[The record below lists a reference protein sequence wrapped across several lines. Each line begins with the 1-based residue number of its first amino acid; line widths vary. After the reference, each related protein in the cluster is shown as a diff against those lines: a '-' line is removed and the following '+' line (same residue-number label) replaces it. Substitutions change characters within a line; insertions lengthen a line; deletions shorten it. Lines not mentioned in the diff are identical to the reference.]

1 MSQVSYNKP
10 IKTVALGANL
20 TSKGIKIMTT
30 NFASAQE
37 MDDQMNKM
45 QDWII
50 DNPQADLTIRTDP
63 NQPKPNQFID
73 RSEAAPSFKIDQ
85 NLNKVTIAIDNKL
98 AKANGMNIDSDLI
111 ERIEGHLAAINISSP
126 FVKAV
131 LHNQAGVLSITT
143 QVKITDT
150 FVDDAN
156 PYFQVMTEYAEAIS
170 DKVVNA
176 NAGTLDAS
184 RTDKTDEL
192 INEVLDAIHKEL
204 IAMYPL
210 LTHMDTSYDKRCA
223 IRAVSTLYTNESL
236 SKKLAGEISGHYWLT
251 CIENAAVTLFTSIEQ
266 DLLEMAE
273 TLNLGIVQSKKNSQ
287 KPLIVALA
295 NFHD

>member
-1 MSQVSYNKP
+1 M
-10 IKTVALGANL
+10 I
-20 TSKGIKIMTT
+20 T
-30 NFASAQE
+30 NFISAQE
-37 MDDQMNKM
+37 MDDEMNKM

-50 DNPQADLTIRTDP
+50 DNPQADLTIRTEP
-63 NQPKPNQFID
+63 NQTKMNQFID
-73 RSEAAPSFKIDQ
+73 HSKATPFITAQEMDDEMNKMQDWIIDNPQAEPSLKIDQ
-85 NLNKVTIAIDNKL
+85 NLNKLTIAIDDKL
-98 AKANGMNIDSDLI
+98 AKANGINIDNNLI
-111 ERIEGHLAAINISSP
+111 ERIEGQLAAINMLSP
-126 FVKAV
+126 VIRAV

-156 PYFQVMTEYAEAIS
+156 PYFQVMTESAEAIS
-170 DKVVNA
+170 DKVINA

-184 RTDKTDEL
+184 RTDKTEEL
-192 INEVLDAIHKEL
+192 INEVLDTIHKEL

-210 LTHMDTSYDKRCA
+210 LTHMDTSYDKRCV
-223 IRAVSTLYTNESL
+223 IRAISTLHTNQSL

-273 TLNLGIVQSKKNSQ
+273 NLKLGIVQAQGDNRQ
-287 KPLIVALA
+287 PVIVALTDW
-295 NFHD
+295 HD

>member
-1 MSQVSYNKP
+1 MSQVSYNKT

-30 NFASAQE
+30 IFASAQE

-98 AKANGMNIDSDLI
+98 AKANGMNIDSNLI
-111 ERIEGHLAAINISSP
+111 ERIEGQLAAINISSP

-143 QVKITDT
+143 QVNK
-150 FVDDAN
+150 
-156 PYFQVMTEYAEAIS
+156 TE
-170 DKVVNA
+170 
-176 NAGTLDAS
+176 
-184 RTDKTDEL
+184 EL
-192 INEVLDAIHKEL
+192 VNEVLDTIHKEL

-210 LTHMDTSYDKRCA
+210 LTHMDTSYDKRCV
-223 IRAVSTLYTNESL
+223 IRAISTLHTNESL

-251 CIENAAVTLFTSIEQ
+251 CIENAAVTLFTNIEQ

-273 TLNLGIVQSKKNSQ
+273 TLNLGIVQSQKNSQ
-287 KPLIVALA
+287 KPLVVALA